1 MSAWRNWYTRTF
13 EGRVERS
20 LRVQVPPSTKKGQA
34 KACPFFVDKRTQNPT
49 ERSSVNIGF
58 QDSLDAFLLAMMPNC
73 RGFEA
78 DL

>member
-1 MSAWRNWYTRTF
+1 LSQ
-13 EGRVERS
+13 GRRS
-20 LRVQVPPSTKKGQA
+20 
-34 KACPFFVDKRTQNPT
+34 PT
-49 ERSSVNIGF
+49 ERSSVEVQASSEQSIGF